1 MTTSIEN
8 TTEKISTFLTIKN
21 ASAKFPFSESS
32 LRHMIFL
39 NKFGF
44 NDKVVVRIG
53 RKLLLKEDRLISFL
67 NDFNKGDKA

>member
-1 MTTSIEN
+1 
-8 TTEKISTFLTIKN
+8 
-21 ASAKFPFSESS
+21 
-32 LRHMIFL
+32 MIFL